1 MADAVD
7 ASLVVRGL
15 NVAYGESK
23 VLFDID
29 FDVAPNQIVCCVG
42 RNGAGKTTLLRSI
55 AGFLK
60 PSSGVATAGGV
71 NLIGHR
77 PYDVARMGVKYVP
90 QDKKVFSDLTVR
102 ENLEL
107 GSYATRDYNWD
118 PVFEYFPKLKI
129 LIDRKAGFLSGGERQ
144 MLMKCRAC
152 DRRAEPAAGLFDR
165 AQGLCHARRPHR
177 RRIAGRRIAETGGL

>member
-1 MADAVD
+1 MAEQ
-7 ASLVVRGL
+7 SLVVRGL

-60 PSSGVATAGGV
+60 PSSGEATAGGV

-77 PYDVARMGVKYVP
+77 PYDVARMGL
-90 QDKKVFSDLTVR
+90 Q
-102 ENLEL
+102 L
-107 GSYATRDYNWD
+107 GSRDGI
-118 PVFEYFPKLKI
+118 F
-129 LIDRKAGFLSGGERQ
+129 SQ
-144 MLMKCRAC
+144 
-152 DRRAEPAAGLFDR
+152 AENPA
-165 AQGLCHARRPHR
+165 
-177 RRIAGRRIAETGGL
+177 